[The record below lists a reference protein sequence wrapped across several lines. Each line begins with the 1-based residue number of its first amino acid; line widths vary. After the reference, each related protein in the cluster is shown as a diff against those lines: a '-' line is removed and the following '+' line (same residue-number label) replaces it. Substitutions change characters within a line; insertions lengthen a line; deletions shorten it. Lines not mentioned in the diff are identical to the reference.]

1 MLIASETALATH
13 LILLRISLV
22 SKIETTDVFPNCQ
35 LGSQLL
41 VGMLVGKDG
50 LGIDVLVP

>member
-1 MLIASETALATH
+1 MLIATETAFATH
-13 LILLRISLV
+13 LILLCISRV

-35 LGSQLL
+35 WGSQLL
-41 VGMLVGKDG
+41 VGMLVGKEG